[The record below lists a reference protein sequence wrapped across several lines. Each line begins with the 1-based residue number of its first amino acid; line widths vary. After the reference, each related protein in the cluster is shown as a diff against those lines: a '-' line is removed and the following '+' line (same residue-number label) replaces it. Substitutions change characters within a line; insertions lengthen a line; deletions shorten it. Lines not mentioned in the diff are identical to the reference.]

1 MNNNGQSVNF
11 SELIW
16 RKIRQRQRIEGISDD
31 EFALILGVNV
41 QSLKNYDKTPASIK
55 LERLDNLFLKTDIKL
70 IDLVY
75 GVRWDPKEECYCTER
90 EDAGYFN
97 GRRILNF
104 WSRDNNVIYSILGMY
119 NNLRG
124 KRKVD

>member
-1 MNNNGQSVNF
+1 MNNNLQSVHF

-70 IDLVY
+70 IDLAY
-75 GVRWDPKEECYCTER
+75 GVRWDSKDECYRTER
-90 EDAGYFN
+90 EDDRYFN
-97 GRRILNF
+97 GRKPLNF
-104 WSRDNNVIYSILGMY
+104 WSRENNIIYQILGMY
-119 NNLRG
+119 NNLKG